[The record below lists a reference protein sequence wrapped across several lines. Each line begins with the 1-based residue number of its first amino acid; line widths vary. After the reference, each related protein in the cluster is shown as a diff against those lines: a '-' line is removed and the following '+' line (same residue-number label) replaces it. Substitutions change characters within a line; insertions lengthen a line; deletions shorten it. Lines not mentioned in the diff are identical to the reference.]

1 MDRDVQH
8 KVCYHVRVELQQQY
22 NQKKLLQAQGLQIQ
36 LVGNDNNEKVNR
48 PARMSSSVPKKAF
61 LSANSKSSFL

>member
-8 KVCYHVRVELQQQY
+8 KVCYHVRIELQQQC
-22 NQKKLLQAQGLQIQ
+22 NHKDLLYAQGLQIH
-36 LVGNDNNEKVNR
+36 LVGKDNNEKMNR

-61 LSANSKSSFL
+61 LSATSKSSFL